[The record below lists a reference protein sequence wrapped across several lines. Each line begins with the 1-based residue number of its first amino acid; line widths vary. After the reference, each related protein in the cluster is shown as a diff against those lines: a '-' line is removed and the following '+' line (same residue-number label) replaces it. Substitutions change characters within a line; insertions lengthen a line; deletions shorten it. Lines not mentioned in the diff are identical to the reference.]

1 MFNFLVVAVLS
12 SGLVNSAGIKLS
24 AASIPQDLK
33 NYSSLTQKIPNE
45 TCQNPILHKLNLL
58 EVEGVKLNTLLYL
71 QTAQILKESR
81 AAGTPLGITSSFRT
95 CTEQTSLRQLN
106 CPDPA
111 NSPAESCT
119 PATEKP
125 GQSLHNYS
133 LAVDFKC
140 DGYSTFGSSP
150 CYTWLTQNAQRFKLK
165 RHASEPWHWSF
176 TGK

>member
-12 SGLVNSAGIKLS
+12 SGLVNSSGIKLS
-24 AASIPQDLK
+24 AANIPQDLK
-33 NYSSLTQKIPNE
+33 NYSSLTQKISSE
-45 TCQNPILHKLNLL
+45 TCQTPSLHSLNLI
-58 EVEGVKLNTLLYL
+58 EIGGVKLNTLLYL
-71 QTAQILKESR
+71 QTVQILKESR
-81 AAGTPLGITSSFRT
+81 AAGSPMGITSSFRT
-95 CTEQTSLRQLN
+95 CTEQTSLRKLN

-111 NSPAESCT
+111 SSPAESCT

-125 GQSLHNYS
+125 GESLHNYG

-140 DGYSTFGSSP
+140 ESYPIFGSSP
-150 CYTWLTQNAQRFKLK
+150 CYTWLTQNAERFKLK